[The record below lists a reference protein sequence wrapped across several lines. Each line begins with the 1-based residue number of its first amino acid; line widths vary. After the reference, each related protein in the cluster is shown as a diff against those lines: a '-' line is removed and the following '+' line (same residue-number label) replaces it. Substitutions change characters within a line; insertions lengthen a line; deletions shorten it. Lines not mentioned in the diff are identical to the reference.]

1 MKNIVVGGNPGEKV
15 STIVSLIAREIKAI
29 EANGIIPNS
38 LKGFDLI
45 VWMPNIDNSKEKVYP
60 VKDKGSVLIC
70 SKVMREG
77 YTRVDSVSRIF
88 KMHANAV
95 IEIYKTKNRVHFQ
108 LVDALGNTWGPK
120 TDDIETLCK
129 NIKDLYEWTKSSKRV
144 SLERDGEHPLEIYNV
159 DNNIIEDFIVINNR
173 IAQRCAAG
181 CGNRYFG
188 NYSTRCTKLFPSFR
202 TNVKGYYL
210 FSPRNTDKR
219 YVTPKDLVVV
229 REDYGYYG
237 AKPSV
242 DTPVQLE
249 VYKAF
254 KNINFMIH
262 GHAYIKNAPFTNKYF
277 PCGDLREVDEICE
290 LASRG
295 FKIINLRKH
304 GFIIMAEN
312 IEDFDRSMT
321 FLPTGDFFNI

>member
-15 STIVSLIAREIKAI
+15 STIVSLIAREIGAI

-38 LKGFDLI
+38 LKGFDLT

-77 YTRVDSVSRIF
+77 YTRIDSVSRIF

-95 IEIYKTKNRVHFQ
+95 IEIYKKSNRVYFQ

-120 TDDIETLCK
+120 TDDIKILCK
-129 NIKDLYEWTKSSKRV
+129 NIKDLYEWTKGSKRI
-144 SLERDGEHPLEIYNV
+144 SLERVGEYPMFPFTMNKSLV
-159 DNNIIEDFIVINNR
+159 EDFIVINNR
-173 IAQRCAAG
+173 LAQKCAAG

-188 NYSTRCTKLFPSFR
+188 NYSTRCTKLFPSMRINRIDYF
-202 TNVKGYYL
+202 L

-219 YVTPKDLVVV
+219 YVTFSDLVTVNDMGQYFG
-229 REDYGYYG
+229 R
-237 AKPSV
+237 KPSV
-242 DTPVQLE
+242 DTPIQLE
-249 VYKAF
+249 IYKNF

-277 PCGDLREVDEICE
+277 PCGDLREVDEICR
-290 LASRG
+290 LANRG
-295 FKIINLRKH
+295 FKTINLRKH
-304 GFIIMAEN
+304 GFIIMAEKL
-312 IEDFDRSMT
+312 EDFDKPIPFS
-321 FLPTGDFFNI
+321 PTGDFFNI